1 MSEHNNLRS
10 ADLGK
15 VLITVVPLVLVV
27 IQLVIER
34 QIDVVTL
41 GLVTIALLPW
51 LYNLIESAD
60 LPGGVTIRFRLRR
73 LQGEQARQ
81 GLELDTLKFLITHF
95 VSKDE
100 EQHLRNLAYDP
111 HLTFTWTETFGK
123 EMWRLWR
130 HRLIKEKHDDLILEE
145 MERKERGDKFE
156 DYFEISAAGSEYLR
170 LREEVDGDSQ
180 TRAAPRLD
188 S

>member
-1 MSEHNNLRS
+1 
-10 ADLGK
+10 
-15 VLITVVPLVLVV
+15 
-27 IQLVIER
+27 
-34 QIDVVTL
+34 
-41 GLVTIALLPW
+41 
-51 LYNLIESAD
+51 
-60 LPGGVTIRFRLRR
+60 
-73 LQGEQARQ
+73 
-81 GLELDTLKFLITHF
+81 
-95 VSKDE
+95 
-100 EQHLRNLAYDP
+100 
-111 HLTFTWTETFGK
+111 
-123 EMWRLWR
+123 MWRLWR